1 MFPSRTALFTLSA
14 LAAVSWAGAGLAQTG
29 SACALQYSRVCPGVS
44 AGGPGLQACLDQQG
58 AALSPACR
66 QAAGVPTV
74 PLDTHPATTL
84 NPPATTVNPPAATAT
99 VPVEPSA
106 KPRSAVAPTQLGF
119 LCADDLIK
127 LCPNVVNGTE
137 TGALAC
143 LRRNI
148 DKVSEP
154 CAFGLGGGTP

>member
-1 MFPSRTALFTLSA
+1 MTISRIVLFTLSA
-14 LAAVSWAGAGLAQTG
+14 FAAACWAGASLAQTG
-29 SACALQYSRVCPGVS
+29 DACALQYTRVCPGAS

-74 PLDTHPATTL
+74 PLDTHPSTTL
-84 NPPATTVNPPAATAT
+84 NPPAATAT
-99 VPVEPSA
+99 VPVLPSA

-148 DKVSEP
+148 DRVSEP
-154 CAFGLGGGTP
+154 CAFGLGGGSP

>member
-1 MFPSRTALFTLSA
+1 MTISRIVLFTLSA
-14 LAAVSWAGAGLAQTG
+14 FAAACWAGASLAQTG
-29 SACALQYSRVCPGVS
+29 DACALQYTRVCPGAS

-74 PLDTHPATTL
+74 PLDTHPSTTL
-84 NPPATTVNPPAATAT
+84 NPPAATAT
-99 VPVEPSA
+99 VPVEPSV

-148 DKVSEP
+148 DRVSEP
-154 CAFGLGGGTP
+154 CAFGLGGGSP